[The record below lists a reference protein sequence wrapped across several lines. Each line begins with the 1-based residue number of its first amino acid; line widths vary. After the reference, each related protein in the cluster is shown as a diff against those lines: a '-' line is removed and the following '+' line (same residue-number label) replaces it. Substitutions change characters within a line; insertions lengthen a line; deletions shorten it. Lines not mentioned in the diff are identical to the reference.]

1 MITEEELQE
10 SIRDRL
16 QTETADLHLEV
27 DPIAW
32 VHVRLR
38 QRHTVRIGGIA
49 AVLLVTAIAVSVFSI
64 SPAPTRSAGHTT
76 PTVLQRFHAALMD
89 AVSDSV
95 LKIDNHGVT
104 VWVHNGAAR
113 SVSSDG
119 LFEDVVTTQDDEL
132 TATTVNYSSKTWSS
146 STISTSSPAAGGG
159 APENPCIGF
168 GFSLLTFANPA
179 ALQQLLSAEDFVQL
193 PGARDVNGQH
203 TVELM
208 STCNGKP
215 GNAAIYLNAE
225 TLVPVEV
232 VQMFN
237 GIPDPD
243 PLLTFEVVPA
253 TPPNLA
259 NLKLEIPPGFTQV
272 PQGG

>member
-1 MITEEELQE
+1 VITEEELQDR
-10 SIRDRL
+10 IRDHLRI
-16 QTETADLHLEV
+16 ETADLNLEG

-38 QRHTVRIGGIA
+38 RRHSVRIGAFA
-49 AVLLVTAIAVSVFSI
+49 AVVLVAAVAVSVLSMR
-64 SPAPTRSAGHTT
+64 PAPTRTAGHTS
-76 PTVLQRFHAALMD
+76 PTVLQRLHVALMD
-89 AVSDSV
+89 AVSDSI

-119 LFEDVVTTQDDEL
+119 RFEDVVTTHDGEL

-146 STISTSSPAAGGG
+146 STISTSSAAAGGV
-159 APENPCIGF
+159 PENPCVGF

-179 ALQQLLSAEDFVQL
+179 ALQQLLSAEEFVQQ
-193 PGARDVNGQH
+193 PGTSDVNGQS

-215 GNAAIYLNAE
+215 GNAAIYLNAD

-243 PLLTFEVVPA
+243 PLLRFEVVPA
-253 TPPNLA
+253 TPANLA
-259 NLKLEIPPGFTQV
+259 HLTLEIPSGFTQA

>member
-1 MITEEELQE
+1 MITEEELGE

-16 QTETADLHLEV
+16 RIETADLNLEA
-27 DPIAW
+27 DPVAW

-38 QRHTVRIGGIA
+38 RRHTVRIGAMA
-49 AVLLVTAIAVSVFSI
+49 AVLFVAAIAVSVLSTR
-64 SPAPTRSAGHTT
+64 PAPRRTAGHTT

-95 LKIDNHGVT
+95 LRIDNHGVT

-119 LFEDVVTTQDDEL
+119 LFEDVVTTHDGEL

-146 STISTSSPAAGGG
+146 STISTSSVAAGGV
-159 APENPCIGF
+159 PENPCIGF

-179 ALQQLLSAEDFVQL
+179 ALQQLLSADDFVQQ
-193 PGARDVNGQH
+193 PGTTDVNGQSA
-203 TVELM
+203 VELM

-215 GNAAIYLNAE
+215 GNAAIYLNAH

-237 GIPDPD
+237 GTPDPD

-253 TPPNLA
+253 TSA
-259 NLKLEIPPGFTQV
+259 NLTHLTLEIPSGFTQV